1 MRIAI
6 VRESFGSERRVA
18 ATPDSCS
25 KLISLGFSVTVEAG
39 AGDAACFPDSS
50 YLAVGAQ
57 LSTDLKELYGNAD
70 ILLKVRPLGDRPDVG
85 SELSLLRRGATVISF
100 LWPARNGELL
110 QAMADHGLTAIAM
123 DQVPRISRAQKL
135 DALSSMANIS
145 GYRAIVEAASHF
157 GSFFTGQITAAG
169 RVAPAK
175 VLVIGAGVAGLSA
188 LGAAK
193 GLGAMVR
200 AFDTRSAVREQVQ
213 SMGAEFLEV
222 TLREDGDGA
231 GGYAKEMSPAFIAA
245 EMQLFR
251 DQASEVDIVVTTA
264 LIPGKPAPK
273 LWLTDMVERMKPGSV
288 IVDLAAESGGNC
300 EVTIAD
306 QVVIHHGVTV
316 LGPTDLPSRLAT
328 TASQLYAQNLVHLLK
343 DLGGAAAQ
351 DPQTADFALNF
362 DDEVVYGATAI
373 HRGQLVWPR
382 PPKASPS
389 APSAQAASQGARPV
403 PAATSSKAQPP
414 TATGDGS
421 TATAGGKASSSAE
434 PFRKQTLVYSDRSPG
449 SERGTTAKRAALTWV
464 MAALLTVAY
473 GVLKAQGADLAE
485 DPATLLFLERL
496 TVFVLACFVGW
507 QVVWNV
513 TPALHTP
520 LMSVTNAISGII
532 LVGGL
537 LHSKGPVGTAP
548 VLLGLAAVLFATIN
562 VAGGFLVTRRMLRMF
577 RK

>member
-25 KLISLGFSVTVEAG
+25 KLISLGFLVTVEAG

-50 YLAVGAQ
+50 YLAVGAH

-85 SELSLLRRGATVISF
+85 SELPLLRRGATVVSF

-110 QAMADHGLTAIAM
+110 QAMASHGLTAIAM

-169 RVAPAK
+169 KVAPAK

-193 GLGAMVR
+193 GLGAVVR

-222 TLREDGDGA
+222 TLQEDGDGA

-306 QVVIHHGVTV
+306 QVVIHKGVTV
-316 LGPTDLPSRLAT
+316 VGPTDLPSRLAT

-362 DDEVVYGATAI
+362 DDEVVYGATVV

-382 PPKASPS
+382 PAKASPS
-389 APSAQAASQGARPV
+389 ATGQPANQGAKPV
-403 PAATSSKAQPP
+403 PATAVVKGQPP
-414 TATGDGS
+414 TATGDGH
-421 TATAGGKASSSAE
+421 ATAAAGKTSGSAE
-434 PFRKQTLVYSDRSPG
+434 PFRKQTLVYADRSPG

-473 GVLKAQGADLAE
+473 GVLKAQGTDLAE
-485 DPATLLFLERL
+485 DPVTLLFLERL